1 MPQASQFRFR
11 KGDLLAVG
19 FVLAAA
25 ILLTVFFW
33 LHYSKTKATVA
44 QIYLNGELVHE
55 MPLDADAEY
64 TVSGA
69 YHNTVAVK
77 NGKISVTFTDC
88 PGGDCHKIG
97 WIDSAGRSIVCL
109 PNRMEIV
116 IAGEA
121 PVDAVV
127 GVAQDG

>member
-1 MPQASQFRFR
+1 MPQASPFRFR

-33 LHYSKTKATVA
+33 LRYSKAEAAVA
-44 QIYLNGELVHE
+44 RIYLNGELVQE
-55 MPLDADAEY
+55 MPLDVDAEY

-69 YHNTVAVK
+69 YHNTVAVQD
-77 NGKISVTFTDC
+77 GKVSVTFTDC
-88 PGGDCHKIG
+88 PGGDCHKTG
-97 WIDSAGRSIVCL
+97 WIDAAGRSIVCL
-109 PNRMEIV
+109 PNRMEVV

-121 PVDAVV
+121 SVDAVV
-127 GVAQDG
+127 G

>member
-19 FVLAAA
+19 LVLAAA
-25 ILLTVFFW
+25 ILLTTFFW
-33 LHYSKTKATVA
+33 HRYLKTKATVA
-44 QIYLNGELVHE
+44 QIYLNGELIQE

-64 TVSGA
+64 TVSGE

-88 PGGDCHKIG
+88 PGGDCHKTG
-97 WIDSAGRSIVCL
+97 WIGSAGRSIVCL
-109 PNRMEIV
+109 PNHMEIV

-121 PVDAVV
+121 SVDAIVR
-127 GVAQDG
+127 